1 MLEFFR
7 RLLNFHIHFPF
18 QLLSIILQN
27 NVLSLLRI
35 IPKLNQAAN
44 KCTYK
49 LTIQRDR
56 ISLLISVVLIQ

>member
-7 RLLNFHIHFPF
+7 RLLNLNIHFPF

-27 NVLSLLRI
+27 NILPLLRI
-35 IPKLNQAAN
+35 TPELNQAAN

-49 LTIQRDR
+49 LTIQRNR
-56 ISLLISVVLIQ
+56 ISLLLSVVLIQ